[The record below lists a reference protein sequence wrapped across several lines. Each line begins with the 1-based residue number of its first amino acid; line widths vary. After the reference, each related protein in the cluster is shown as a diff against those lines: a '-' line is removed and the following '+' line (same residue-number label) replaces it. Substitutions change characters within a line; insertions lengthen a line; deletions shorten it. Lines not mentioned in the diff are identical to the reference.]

1 MDREY
6 DRFEILPDGSA
17 LWRHTITGQEAIKG
31 LRELS
36 AQTANEVRLM
46 HLPSNTLIAAM
57 TGSGRFSLIPVG
69 SIELALRH
77 GTIVRGLR
85 CIRFVGIENARPPR
99 LARSSSIKLSWSA
112 HNPQIHATRKM
123 IGALLVTLDV
133 TERVTFT
140 Q

>member
-6 DRFEILPDGSA
+6 ALFEIVPDGSA
-17 LWRHTITGQEAIKG
+17 LWRHTITGHEAIKG

-57 TGSGRFSLIPVG
+57 TGSEQSLTPVG

-77 GTIVRGLR
+77 GTIVRAFTPA
-85 CIRFVGIENARPPR
+85 FVLLELKT
-99 LARSSSIKLSWSA
+99 LAIVPKERKISGSI
-112 HNPQIHATRKM
+112 N
-123 IGALLVTLDV
+123 
-133 TERVTFT
+133 
-140 Q
+140 